1 MALELE
7 IRLGAIG
14 VGKLLVDR
22 HDRSEFRLYPSYKE
36 MSPRPVL
43 GQVFE
48 DDPDRLHTSLLQVPP
63 FFSNLLPEGALREII
78 ARQIGVKDIRESYL
92 LAYLG
97 EDLAGA
103 VRAVSMSELDREE
116 AELPDAAQEQ
126 AQALRFSLA
135 GVQLKLSMLQEG
147 DRFTLPARD
156 QQGQWIV
163 KLPDSR
169 FARVPENEY
178 SMLCWASAAGIEVPE
193 SRLVEAPSL
202 GGLPEG
208 LSMREPLA
216 LAVRRFDRLSGG
228 ARVHQED
235 FAQIFDVYPRRK
247 YEGANYA
254 TMGAVI
260 LRTAGGDDF
269 EAFLDRLV
277 FVVLS
282 GNADAH
288 LKNWSLRY
296 QDGIS
301 ARLSPAYDL
310 VATILYPDVDASMAL
325 NLSGSKRFED
335 VTWKSFDRLA
345 ERLRVVADAAG
356 YDVAGIRARVEAAL
370 EHIQDAWATVRA
382 DLPLDHEAKRSIE
395 SHWRRIPLL
404 SGSLSSPPGPTG
416 SPQLKLF

>member
-1 MALELE
+1 MAVELE
-7 IRLGAIG
+7 ICLGVLR

-48 DDPDRLHTSLLQVPP
+48 DDPDRNHKSLLQLPP
-63 FFSNLLPEGALREII
+63 FFSNLLPEGPLRELI

-97 EDLAGA
+97 ADLAGA
-103 VRAVSMSELDREE
+103 VRAVPMSELDQEE
-116 AELPDAAQEQ
+116 AGLAGVAQES

-156 QQGQWIV
+156 QEGQWIV
-163 KLPDSR
+163 KLPGSR

-178 SMLCWASAAGIEVPE
+178 SMLCWASAAGIEVPQ
-193 SRLVEAPSL
+193 SRLVEASRL
-202 GGLPEG
+202 GGLPQG
-208 LSMREPLA
+208 MTMHEPLA
-216 LAVRRFDRLSGG
+216 LAVRRFDRLGGG

-235 FAQIFDVYPRRK
+235 FAQIFDVYPRKK

-254 TMGAVI
+254 TIGAII

-310 VATILYPDVDASMAL
+310 VATILYPEVDVSLAL

-335 VTWKSFDRLA
+335 VTWKSFERLA
-345 ERLRVVADAAG
+345 DKLRVVADAAG
-356 YDVAGIRARVEAAL
+356 YDVARIRARVEAAL
-370 EHIQDAWATVRA
+370 QRIQDAWATVRA
-382 DLPLDHEAKRSIE
+382 DLPLDSAAKRAIE
-395 SHWRRIPLL
+395 GHWQRIPLA
-404 SGSLSSPPGPTG
+404 SGSLSSPPGRISSG
-416 SPQLKLF
+416 QLDLF